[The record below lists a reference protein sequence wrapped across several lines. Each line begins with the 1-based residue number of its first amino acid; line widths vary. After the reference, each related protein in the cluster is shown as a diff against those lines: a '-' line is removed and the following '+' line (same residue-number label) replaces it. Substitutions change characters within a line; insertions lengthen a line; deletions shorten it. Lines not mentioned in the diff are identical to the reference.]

1 MAPCHAGMAA
11 ECRGVSEGGA
21 GQHGGERQ
29 LHFGKEHTLPAHT
42 LPATIPKPIYIL
54 LDGKVTCLRIECQP
68 KTGSGEGLYWTGLIQ
83 GGHRL
88 PVIILFGYFLCR
100 YCVRFLN

>member
-1 MAPCHAGMAA
+1 MTPCHAGMAA

-42 LPATIPKPIYIL
+42 LPAHT
-54 LDGKVTCLRIECQP
+54 
-68 KTGSGEGLYWTGLIQ
+68 
-83 GGHRL
+83 L
-88 PVIILFGYFLCR
+88 PAHTLPAHTLPAHTLPATRPEHI
-100 YCVRFLN
+100 